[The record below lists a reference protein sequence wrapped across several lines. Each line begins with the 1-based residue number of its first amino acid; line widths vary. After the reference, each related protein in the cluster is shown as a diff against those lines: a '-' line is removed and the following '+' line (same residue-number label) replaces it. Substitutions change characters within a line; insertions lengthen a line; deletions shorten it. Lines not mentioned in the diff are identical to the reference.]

1 MSDTLYNRL
10 GGQAG
15 IEKLVKT
22 FYDRVTADP
31 ELTPYFK
38 DADMAKLRHM
48 QQEFFAAAMGGP
60 STYHGRPL
68 NHAHAGLGISG
79 TAFSKFAV
87 HLLETM
93 RSEGASDE
101 DVQVVAS
108 RLAVYAPEITSES
121 TEPD

>member
-1 MSDTLYNRL
+1 MSQTLYDRL

-15 IEKLVKT
+15 VQKLVNT
-22 FYDRVTADP
+22 FYDRVQADP
-31 ELTPYFK
+31 ELAPFFK
-38 DADMAKLRHM
+38 NADMTKLRHM
-48 QQEFFAAAMGGP
+48 QEEFFAAAMGGP

-79 TAFSKFAV
+79 NAFSKFAV

-93 RSEGASDE
+93 RTMGATEE
-101 DVQVVAS
+101 DVQVVAG
-108 RLAVYAPEITSES
+108 RLAVYAPEITSET